1 MDFKI
6 NAVHFTADKGLISF
20 VEEKVKKL
28 ENMYDHIIS
37 GEVFLRVDNNDSKEN
52 KIAEVRITIPGNE
65 LFASKQC
72 QSFEEATDLAVSALR
87 KQVEKHK
94 PKHV

>member
-6 NAVHFTADKGLISF
+6 NAVHFTADKDLITF
-20 VEEKVKKL
+20 VKDKVSKL
-28 ENMYDHIIS
+28 ENMYDHIIA
-37 GEVFLRVDNNDSKEN
+37 GEVFLRVENNDSKEN
-52 KIAEVRITIPGNE
+52 KKVEIRISIPGND
-65 LFASKQC
+65 LFASKQG
-72 QSFEEATDLAVSALR
+72 QSFEEATDLTVSALK

>member
-6 NAVHFTADKGLISF
+6 NAVHFTADKDLVTF
-20 VEEKVKKL
+20 VKDKVNKL
-28 ENMYDHIIS
+28 ENMYDHIIA
-37 GEVFLRVDNNDSKEN
+37 GEVFLRVENNGGKEN
-52 KIAEVRITIPGNE
+52 KKVEIRISIPGND
-65 LFASKQC
+65 LFASKQG
-72 QSFEEATDLAVSALR
+72 QSFEEATDLTVSALK

>member
-1 MDFKI
+1 MEFKV
-6 NAVHFTADKGLISF
+6 NAVHFTADKSLITF
-20 VEEKVKKL
+20 VEDKVKKL

-37 GEVFLRVDNNDSKEN
+37 GEVFLRLDNAGDKEN
-52 KIAEVRITIPGNE
+52 KIAEVKILIPGNE
-65 LFASKQC
+65 LFASKQGR
-72 QSFEEATDLAVSALR
+72 SFEEATDLAVSALK